1 MAKISSKKLFRK
13 LKQSKALQR
22 TLYSTAVNRLFYK
35 YGTKARL
42 LWLNI
47 EFTSL
52 CDLKCKMCS
61 LDRTQP
67 KGFMDV
73 GLFEKILNEI
83 NTSNEIEVENISL
96 WLGGETLLHPN
107 LLKMLEILAVK
118 RNEVKDFPY
127 VTLLTNANSLYGE
140 KTDALLN
147 ADAIDCILFSIDGG
161 TKESFEALRRGAKW
175 EKILRNIREFLS
187 KNNELGKRIRTGMVS
202 IIDPEKKCSDEFLT
216 LKKSVDEFLP
226 RDLHNWDGSIEL
238 PLGIRGSIQK
248 TGLCYPIMRQMA
260 IHWDGRV
267 SPCCIDLNTRG
278 PMGNLRNQTLYTIYH
293 SHQRKLMIHKMLKGL
308 RREIPLCRHCEH

>member
-1 MAKISSKKLFRK
+1 MTKMRSKKSFRE
-13 LKQSKALQR
+13 LKQSKLFQR
-22 TLYSTAVNRLFYK
+22 TLYSTAVNRLYSK

-47 EFTSL
+47 EFTSV

-73 GLFEKILNEI
+73 VLFEKILNEI
-83 NTSNEIEVENISL
+83 NTSNQIEVENISL

-107 LLKMLEILAVK
+107 LSKMLEVLALK
-118 RNEVKDFPY
+118 RNEARDFPY
-127 VTLLTNANSLYGE
+127 VTLLTNANSLHG
-140 KTDALLN
+140 KTTDVLVN
-147 ADAIDCILFSIDGG
+147 ADAIDSILFSIDGG
-161 TKESFEALRRGAKW
+161 TKESFEALRKGAKW
-175 EKILRNIREFLS
+175 EKILRNIREFLK

-202 IIDPEKKCSDEFLT
+202 IIDPKTECSDEFLS
-216 LKKSVDEFLP
+216 LKRSVDEFLP
-226 RDLHNWDGSIEL
+226 RDFHNWDGSIEL
-238 PLGIRGSIQK
+238 PLGIRARVQK

-278 PMGNLRNQTLYTIYH
+278 PMGDLRDQTLYTIYH
-293 SHQRKLMIHKMLKGL
+293 SHQRKSMIHKMLKGL